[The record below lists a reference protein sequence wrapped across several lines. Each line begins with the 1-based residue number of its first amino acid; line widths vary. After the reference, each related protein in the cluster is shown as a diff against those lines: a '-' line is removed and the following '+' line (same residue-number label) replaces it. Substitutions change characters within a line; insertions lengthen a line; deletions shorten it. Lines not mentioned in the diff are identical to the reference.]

1 MLISLGG
8 LVLAV
13 SSALRAAASYGGLN
27 AALIGAAIYIGI
39 IVIAQLILPD
49 INEVPTDFP
58 ATVLWKF
65 RMASLCMQAITWGTI
80 GLSFGFLAA

>member
-13 SSALRAAASYGGLN
+13 STALRAASYGGLN

-39 IVIAQLILPD
+39 IVIA
-49 INEVPTDFP
+49 
-58 ATVLWKF
+58 
-65 RMASLCMQAITWGTI
+65 
-80 GLSFGFLAA
+80 